1 MVDCAQN
8 MYKADLP
15 VDESAQRVV
24 ERRRAAEA
32 ERKNRIF
39 STRSRVIGVD
49 LHALHK
55 QREEKQEL
63 LEMEKQRDMAH
74 DLLRLSLDEMVMQQN
89 KEEEE
94 LRKELAQDLVRYR
107 AIYQRAEDSR
117 DADINSN
124 RQVAPDASISVSDSA
139 LGPAS
144 MQVFLGEGVKEKEKK
159 RAQMEM
165 NERNLRAQKE
175 EREKQE
181 REQKNRELLT
191 GRELVEKDLRA
202 VKLNVLEEECKRA
215 AHIALSHYNRAQAE
229 ERMEREQQ
237 ERRRREGEEL
247 AEVRYMVT
255 SDLLT
260 ERPEA
265 AKRKNES
272 SAEGPRVLT
281 DRWKG
286 MTPPQISEIHRKR
299 EEQCLEKERLREMER
314 QRDVAWDYHLTE
326 QARQQERDDNRDKE
340 LQRERRTQLDKYNQQ
355 LAREQQAHQHY
366 LDKQLYTNRPTVQYF
381 TQFST
386 SSR

>member
-1 MVDCAQN
+1 

-15 VDESAQRVV
+15 VDESALQAV

-49 LHALHK
+49 LRALHK
-55 QREEKQEL
+55 QREEKQEQ

-74 DLLRLSLDEMVMQQN
+74 DLLRLSLDEMSMQQK

-94 LRKELAQDLVRYR
+94 LRRELSQDLVQYR
-107 AIYQRAEDSR
+107 AIHQRAEDSR
-117 DADINSN
+117 DADINNYS
-124 RQVAPDASISVSDSA
+124 RQVAPDASIPVSDSA

-144 MQVFLGEGVKEKEKK
+144 MQVFLGEGINENEKK

-181 REQKNRELLT
+181 KEQKNRELLT

-202 VKLNVLEEECKRA
+202 VQLNALEQECKRA
-215 AHIALSHYNRAQAE
+215 AHIALSHYNQAQAE
-229 ERMEREQQ
+229 ERMEKEQQ
-237 ERRRREGEEL
+237 ERLRREGEEL
-247 AEVRYMVT
+247 AEVQYMVT

-260 ERPEA
+260 ERPQA
-265 AKRKNES
+265 AKRESES

-286 MTPPQISEIHRKR
+286 MTPQQIGEIHRKR

-326 QARQQERDDNRDKE
+326 QARQQDREENRDKE
-340 LQRERRTQLDKYNQQ
+340 LQRERRIQLDKYNQQ

-366 LDKQLYTNRPTVQYF
+366 LDKQLYTNRPAVHYF

>member
-1 MVDCAQN
+1 
-8 MYKADLP
+8 MYKVDLP
-15 VDESAQRVV
+15 VDESALRAV

-32 ERKNRIF
+32 ERKKRIF
-39 STRSRVIGVD
+39 NSRARVIGVD
-49 LHALHK
+49 LRALHK
-55 QREEKQEL
+55 QREEKQER
-63 LEMEKQRDMAH
+63 LEMDKQRDMAH
-74 DLLRLSLDEMVMQQN
+74 DLLRLSLDESAMQQK

-94 LRKELAQDLVRYR
+94 QRRELAQNLVQYR
-107 AIYQRAEDSR
+107 AIHQRAEDSR
-117 DADINSN
+117 DADVNYI
-124 RQVAPDASISVSDSA
+124 RQAAPDASISVSDSS

-144 MQVFLGEGVKEKEKK
+144 MQVFLGEGMNENEKK

-202 VKLNVLEEECKRA
+202 VQLNALEEECKRA
-215 AHIALSHYNRAQAE
+215 AHIALSHYNQAQAE

-237 ERRRREGEEL
+237 ERLRREGEEL
-247 AEVRYMVT
+247 AEMRYMVT

-265 AKRKNES
+265 AKRKTES

-286 MTPPQISEIHRKR
+286 MTPQEISEIHRKR
-299 EEQCLEKERLREMER
+299 EEQRLEKERLREMER

-326 QARQQERDDNRDKE
+326 QSRQQEREKNRDKE
-340 LQRERRTQLDKYNQQ
+340 LQRERRIQHDKYNQQ
-355 LAREQQAHQHY
+355 LAREQQAHQQY
-366 LDKQLYTNRPTVQYF
+366 LDKQLYTNRPTVHYF
-381 TQFST
+381 TQFGT

>member
-1 MVDCAQN
+1 

>member
-1 MVDCAQN
+1 
-8 MYKADLP
+8 
-15 VDESAQRVV
+15 
-24 ERRRAAEA
+24 
-32 ERKNRIF
+32 
-39 STRSRVIGVD
+39 
-49 LHALHK
+49 
-55 QREEKQEL
+55 
-63 LEMEKQRDMAH
+63 
-74 DLLRLSLDEMVMQQN
+74 MQQN

-94 LRKELAQDLVRYR
+94 LRRELSQDLVQYR

-117 DADINSN
+117 DADINYD
-124 RQVAPDASISVSDSA
+124 RQGAPNACISVSDSA

-144 MQVFLGEGVKEKEKK
+144 MQVFLGEGINENEKK
-159 RAQMEM
+159 RAQMEI

-191 GRELVEKDLRA
+191 SRELVEKDLRA
-202 VKLNVLEEECKRA
+202 VQLNALEEECKRA
-215 AHIALSHYNRAQAE
+215 ARTALSYYNQAQAE
-229 ERMEREQQ
+229 ERMKREQQ
-237 ERRRREGEEL
+237 ERLRREGEEL

-265 AKRKNES
+265 FKRKTES
-272 SAEGPRVLT
+272 SAEVPRVLT

-286 MTPPQISEIHRKR
+286 MTPQQISDIHRTR
-299 EEQCLEKERLREMER
+299 EEQCLEKEGLREMER

-326 QARQQERDDNRDKE
+326 QARQQEREEKRGKE
-340 LQRERRTQLDKYNQQ
+340 LERERRVQLDKYNQQ
-355 LAREQQAHQHY
+355 LAREQQAHQNY
-366 LDKQLYTNRPTVQYF
+366 LDKKLYTNRPTVQYF

>member
-1 MVDCAQN
+1 
-8 MYKADLP
+8 MYKVDLP
-15 VDESAQRVV
+15 VDESVQQAV

-32 ERKNRIF
+32 ERKSRIF
-39 STRSRVIGVD
+39 NTRNRVIGVD
-49 LHALHK
+49 LRALHK
-55 QREEKQEL
+55 QQEEKRER

-74 DLLRLSLDEMVMQQN
+74 DLLRLSLDETTLQQK

-94 LRKELAQDLVRYR
+94 LRRELARDLVQYR
-107 AIYQRAEDSR
+107 AIHQRAEDSR
-117 DADINSN
+117 DADINYD
-124 RQVAPDASISVSDSA
+124 RQEAPDASISVSDSA

-144 MQVFLGEGVKEKEKK
+144 MQVFLGEGINENEKK

-181 REQKNRELLT
+181 REQKNKELLT
-191 GRELVEKDLRA
+191 NRELVEKDLRA
-202 VKLNVLEEECKRA
+202 VQLNALEEECKRVA
-215 AHIALSHYNRAQAE
+215 RIALSHYNQAQAE
-229 ERMEREQQ
+229 ERMEKERQ
-237 ERRRREGEEL
+237 ERMRREAEEL
-247 AEVRYMVT
+247 AEVRYIVT

-265 AKRKNES
+265 AKRIAES

-286 MTPPQISEIHRKR
+286 MTPQQISDIRRKR
-299 EEQCLEKERLREMER
+299 EEQCFEKERLREMER
-314 QRDVAWDYHLTE
+314 QRDMAWDYHLTE
-326 QARQQERDDNRDKE
+326 QVRQQEREETRDKE
-340 LQRERRTQLDKYNQQ
+340 LQRERRVQLDKYNQQ

-366 LDKQLYTNRPTVQYF
+366 LDRQLYTNRPTVQYF
-381 TQFST
+381 TQFNT

>member
-1 MVDCAQN
+1 
-8 MYKADLP
+8 MYKVDLP
-15 VDESAQRVV
+15 VDESALRAV

-39 STRSRVIGVD
+39 NSRSRVIGVD
-49 LHALHK
+49 LSVLHK
-55 QREEKQEL
+55 QREENQER
-63 LEMEKQRDMAH
+63 LEMDKQRDMAH
-74 DLLRLSLDEMVMQQN
+74 DLLRLSLDEMAMQQK

-94 LRKELAQDLVRYR
+94 LRRELAQDMVQYR
-107 AIYQRAEDSR
+107 AIHQRAEDSR
-117 DADINSN
+117 DADINYG
-124 RQVAPDASISVSDSA
+124 RQAAPDASISVSDSA

-144 MQVFLGEGVKEKEKK
+144 MQVFLGEGMNENEKK
-159 RAQMEM
+159 RAQKEM

-202 VKLNVLEEECKRA
+202 VQLSALEEECKRA
-215 AHIALSHYNRAQAE
+215 AHIALSHYNQAQAE

-237 ERRRREGEEL
+237 ERLRREGEEL

-265 AKRKNES
+265 AKRKTES

-286 MTPPQISEIHRKR
+286 MTPQQISEIHRKR

-314 QRDVAWDYHLTE
+314 QRDVAWNYHLTE
-326 QARQQERDDNRDKE
+326 QARQQEREENRDKE
-340 LQRERRTQLDKYNQQ
+340 LQRERRIQLDKYNQQ

-366 LDKQLYTNRPTVQYF
+366 LDKQQYTNRPTVHYF

>member
-1 MVDCAQN
+1 
-8 MYKADLP
+8 MYKVDLP
-15 VDESAQRVV
+15 VDESALRAV

-32 ERKNRIF
+32 ERRSRIF
-39 STRSRVIGVD
+39 NTRTRVIGVD
-49 LHALHK
+49 LRALQK
-55 QREEKQEL
+55 QQEDKRER

-74 DLLRLSLDEMVMQQN
+74 YLLRVSLDDMAMQQN

-94 LRKELAQDLVRYR
+94 LRRELAEDLVQYR
-107 AIYQRAEDSR
+107 AIHQRAEDSR
-117 DADINSN
+117 DADISYD
-124 RQVAPDASISVSDSA
+124 RQGAPNASISLSDSA

-144 MQVFLGEGVKEKEKK
+144 MQVFLGEGINENEKK

-165 NERNLRAQKE
+165 NEKNLRAQKE
-175 EREKQE
+175 EKEKQE
-181 REQKNRELLT
+181 REQKNRDLLT
-191 GRELVEKDLRA
+191 GRELMEKDLRA
-202 VKLNVLEEECKRA
+202 VQLNTLEEECKREA
-215 AHIALSHYNRAQAE
+215 RIALSHYNQAQAE
-229 ERMEREQQ
+229 ERSEREQQ
-237 ERRRREGEEL
+237 ERLRREGEEL
-247 AEVRYMVT
+247 AEVWYMVT

-265 AKRKNES
+265 ANRKTES

-286 MTPPQISEIHRKR
+286 MTPQQIGDIHRTR

-326 QARQQERDDNRDKE
+326 QARQQEREEKRGKE
-340 LQRERRTQLDKYNQQ
+340 LERERRVQLDKYNRQ

-366 LDKQLYTNRPTVQYF
+366 LDKKLYTNRPTVQYF

>member
-1 MVDCAQN
+1 
-8 MYKADLP
+8 MYKVDLP
-15 VDESAQRVV
+15 VDESALRAV

-39 STRSRVIGVD
+39 NSRSRVIGVD
-49 LHALHK
+49 LRALHK
-55 QREEKQEL
+55 QREEKQER
-63 LEMEKQRDMAH
+63 LEMDKQRDMAH
-74 DLLRLSLDEMVMQQN
+74 DLLRLSLDEMAMQQ
-89 KEEEE
+89 KKGEEE
-94 LRKELAQDLVRYR
+94 LRRELAQDLVQYR
-107 AIYQRAEDSR
+107 AIHQRAEDSR
-117 DADINSN
+117 DADVNYG
-124 RQVAPDASISVSDSA
+124 RQAAPDASISVSGSA

-144 MQVFLGEGVKEKEKK
+144 MQVFLGEGMNENEKK
-159 RAQMEM
+159 KAQMEM
-165 NERNLRAQKE
+165 NERNLTAQKE
-175 EREKQE
+175 EREKQG

-191 GRELVEKDLRA
+191 GRELVDKDLRA
-202 VKLNVLEEECKRA
+202 VQLKALEEKCKRA
-215 AHIALSHYNRAQAE
+215 AHIALSQYNQAQAE

-237 ERRRREGEEL
+237 ERLRREGEEL

-265 AKRKNES
+265 AKRKTES

-286 MTPPQISEIHRKR
+286 MTPQQISEIQRKR

-326 QARQQERDDNRDKE
+326 QARQQEREKNRDKE
-340 LQRERRTQLDKYNQQ
+340 LNRERRIQLDKYNQQ
-355 LAREQQAHQHY
+355 LAREHQAHQHY
-366 LDKQLYTNRPTVQYF
+366 LDKQLYTNRPTVHYF
-381 TQFST
+381 TQFNT

>member
-1 MVDCAQN
+1 
-8 MYKADLP
+8 MYKVDLP
-15 VDESAQRVV
+15 VDESALRAV

-39 STRSRVIGVD
+39 NSRSRVIGVD
-49 LHALHK
+49 LRALHK
-55 QREEKQEL
+55 QREEKQER
-63 LEMEKQRDMAH
+63 LEMDKQRDMAH
-74 DLLRLSLDEMVMQQN
+74 DLLRLSLDEMAMQQ
-89 KEEEE
+89 KKGEEE
-94 LRKELAQDLVRYR
+94 LRRELAQDLVQYR
-107 AIYQRAEDSR
+107 AIHQRAEDSR
-117 DADINSN
+117 DADVNYG
-124 RQVAPDASISVSDSA
+124 RQAAPDASISVSGSA

-144 MQVFLGEGVKEKEKK
+144 MQVFLGEGMNENEKKKAQMEINNKKKTDRKKGEEKK
-159 RAQMEM
+159 RK
-165 NERNLRAQKE
+165 R
-175 EREKQE
+175 

-191 GRELVEKDLRA
+191 GRELVDKDLRA
-202 VKLNVLEEECKRA
+202 VQLKALEEKCKRA
-215 AHIALSHYNRAQAE
+215 AHIALSQYNQAQAE

-237 ERRRREGEEL
+237 ERLRREGEEL

-265 AKRKNES
+265 AKRKTES

-286 MTPPQISEIHRKR
+286 MTPQQISEIQRKR

-326 QARQQERDDNRDKE
+326 QARQQEREKNRDKE
-340 LQRERRTQLDKYNQQ
+340 LNRERRIQLDKYNQQ
-355 LAREQQAHQHY
+355 LAREHQAHQHY
-366 LDKQLYTNRPTVQYF
+366 LDKQLYTNRPTVHYF
-381 TQFST
+381 TQFNT

>member
-1 MVDCAQN
+1 
-8 MYKADLP
+8 MYKVDLP
-15 VDESAQRVV
+15 VDESALQAV

-32 ERKNRIF
+32 ERKSRIF
-39 STRSRVIGVD
+39 NPRARVIGVD
-49 LHALHK
+49 LRVLQK
-55 QREEKQEL
+55 QQEEKRERLDMDQ
-63 LEMEKQRDMAH
+63 QRDMAR
-74 DLLRLSLDEMVMQQN
+74 DLLRLSLDEMAMQQK

-94 LRKELAQDLVRYR
+94 LRRELAQDLVQYR
-107 AIYQRAEDSR
+107 AIHQRAEDGR
-117 DADINSN
+117 DADINYCRQGASN
-124 RQVAPDASISVSDSA
+124 VSVSDSDSA

-144 MQVFLGEGVKEKEKK
+144 MQVFLGEGINENEKK

-165 NERNLRAQKE
+165 NERNLRAQRE
-175 EREKQE
+175 ERKKQE

-202 VKLNVLEEECKRA
+202 VQLNALEEECKRA
-215 AHIALSHYNRAQAE
+215 AHIALSHYNQAQAE

-237 ERRRREGEEL
+237 ERLRREGEEL

-260 ERPEA
+260 ERTEA
-265 AKRKNES
+265 AKRKTES
-272 SAEGPRVLT
+272 SAEGPQVLT

-286 MTPPQISEIHRKR
+286 MTPQQISDIHRKIK
-299 EEQCLEKERLREMER
+299 EQCLEKERLQEMER

-326 QARQQERDDNRDKE
+326 QARQQEREENRDKE
-340 LQRERRTQLDKYNQQ
+340 LQRERRIQLDKHNQQ
-355 LAREQQAHQHY
+355 LAQEQQTHQHY

-381 TQFST
+381 TQFGT

>member
-1 MVDCAQN
+1 
-8 MYKADLP
+8 MYKVDLP
-15 VDESAQRVV
+15 VDESALRAV

-39 STRSRVIGVD
+39 NSSSRVIGVD
-49 LHALHK
+49 LRALHK
-55 QREEKQEL
+55 QREEKQER
-63 LEMEKQRDMAH
+63 LEMGKQRDMAH
-74 DLLRLSLDEMVMQQN
+74 DLLRLSLDEMAMQQK

-94 LRKELAQDLVRYR
+94 LRRELAQDMVQYR
-107 AIYQRAEDSR
+107 AIHQRAEDSR
-117 DADINSN
+117 DADINYG
-124 RQVAPDASISVSDSA
+124 RQAAPDASISVSDSA

-144 MQVFLGEGVKEKEKK
+144 MQVFLGEGINENEKK
-159 RAQMEM
+159 RAQKEM

-202 VKLNVLEEECKRA
+202 VQLSALEEECKRA
-215 AHIALSHYNRAQAE
+215 AHIALSHYNQAQAE

-237 ERRRREGEEL
+237 ERLRREGEEL
-247 AEVRYMVT
+247 EEVQYMVT

-265 AKRKNES
+265 AKRKTES

-286 MTPPQISEIHRKR
+286 MTPQQISEIHRKR

-326 QARQQERDDNRDKE
+326 QARQQEREENRDKE
-340 LQRERRTQLDKYNQQ
+340 LQRERRIQLDKYNQQ

-366 LDKQLYTNRPTVQYF
+366 LDKQQYTNRPTVHYF

>member
-1 MVDCAQN
+1 
-8 MYKADLP
+8 MYKVDLP
-15 VDESAQRVV
+15 VDESALRAV

-39 STRSRVIGVD
+39 NSRSRVIGVD
-49 LHALHK
+49 LRALHK
-55 QREEKQEL
+55 QREEKQER
-63 LEMEKQRDMAH
+63 LEMDKQRDMAH
-74 DLLRLSLDEMVMQQN
+74 DLLRLSLDEMAMQQ
-89 KEEEE
+89 KKGEEE
-94 LRKELAQDLVRYR
+94 LRRELAQDLVQYR
-107 AIYQRAEDSR
+107 AIHQRAEDSR
-117 DADINSN
+117 DADVNYG
-124 RQVAPDASISVSDSA
+124 RQAAPGASISVSGSA

-144 MQVFLGEGVKEKEKK
+144 MQVFLGEGMNENEKK
-159 RAQMEM
+159 KAQMEM

-175 EREKQE
+175 EREKQG
-181 REQKNRELLT
+181 REQKNR
-191 GRELVEKDLRA
+191 DLRA
-202 VKLNVLEEECKRA
+202 VQLKALEEKCKRA
-215 AHIALSHYNRAQAE
+215 AHIALSQYNQAQAE

-237 ERRRREGEEL
+237 ERLRREGEEL

-265 AKRKNES
+265 AKRKTKS

-286 MTPPQISEIHRKR
+286 MTPQQISEIHRKR

-326 QARQQERDDNRDKE
+326 QARQQEREKNRDKE
-340 LQRERRTQLDKYNQQ
+340 LNRERRIQLDKYNQQ
-355 LAREQQAHQHY
+355 LAREHQAHQHY
-366 LDKQLYTNRPTVQYF
+366 LDKQLYTNRPTVHYF
-381 TQFST
+381 TQFNT

>member
-1 MVDCAQN
+1 
-8 MYKADLP
+8 MYKVDLP
-15 VDESAQRVV
+15 VDESAQRAV

-32 ERKNRIF
+32 ERKKRIF
-39 STRSRVIGVD
+39 NSRARVIGVD
-49 LHALHK
+49 LRTLHK
-55 QREEKQEL
+55 QREEKQER
-63 LEMEKQRDMAH
+63 LEMDKQRDLAH
-74 DLLRLSLDEMVMQQN
+74 DLLRLSLDESAMQQK

-94 LRKELAQDLVRYR
+94 LRRELAQNLAQYR
-107 AIYQRAEDSR
+107 AIHQRAEDSR
-117 DADINSN
+117 DADVNYV
-124 RQVAPDASISVSDSA
+124 RQAAPDASISVSDSS

-144 MQVFLGEGVKEKEKK
+144 MQVFLGEGMNENEKK

-202 VKLNVLEEECKRA
+202 VQLNALEEECKRA
-215 AHIALSHYNRAQAE
+215 AHIALSHYNQAQAE
-229 ERMEREQQ
+229 ERMAREQQ
-237 ERRRREGEEL
+237 ERLRREGEEL
-247 AEVRYMVT
+247 AEMQYMVT

-265 AKRKNES
+265 AKRKTES
-272 SAEGPRVLT
+272 SAEGPRVLA

-286 MTPPQISEIHRKR
+286 MTPQEISEIHRKR
-299 EEQCLEKERLREMER
+299 EEQLLEKERLREMER

-326 QARQQERDDNRDKE
+326 QARQQEREKNRDKE
-340 LQRERRTQLDKYNQQ
+340 LQRERRIQHDKYNQQ
-355 LAREQQAHQHY
+355 LAREQQAHQQY
-366 LDKQLYTNRPTVQYF
+366 LDKQLYTNRPTVHYF
-381 TQFST
+381 TQFGT